1 MPEFRRKDTTIYYEV
16 YGEGYP
22 VVLFAPGGMRSSID
36 FWKKSE
42 WNPITTL
49 SSHFKVI
56 AMDQRNAGKST
67 APINATDSWRVYTE
81 DHIALLDYLGIDSCH
96 LLGGCIGGPYCL
108 GIIKADPKRVGAVV
122 LQQSIGA
129 DNNKDAFYG
138 LFDSWAEEIKHQ
150 HPKVTEEE
158 WNQFRSNMFDG
169 DFVYN
174 VDRHFVSQIKT
185 SMLVLMGNDVYHPE
199 IISREIAELA
209 PNAKL
214 IEEWKNPKEDNTIET
229 VIQFFKEN
237 TPVRKT

>member
-1 MPEFRRKDTTIYYEV
+1 MPEYKRDNVILYYEV

-22 VVLFAPGGMRSSID
+22 IVLFAPGGMRSSID
-36 FWKKSE
+36 FWKNSE
-42 WNPITTL
+42 WNPITAL
-49 SSHFKVI
+49 SSNFKVI
-56 AMDQRNAGKST
+56 AMDQRNAGRSI
-67 APINATDSWRVYTE
+67 APITASDSWKVYTE
-81 DHIALLDYLGIDSCH
+81 DHIALLDHLGINSCH

-108 GIIKADPKRVGAVV
+108 GIIKANPERVSAAI
-122 LQQSIGA
+122 LQQSIGV

-138 LFDSWAEEIKHQ
+138 LFDGWAEEIKHQ
-150 HPKVTEEE
+150 HPEVTEEE

-199 IISREIAELA
+199 IISREIADLA

-214 IEEWKNPKEDNTIET
+214 IEEWKNPEEDNTIET
-229 VIQFFKEN
+229 VVEFLQEN
-237 TPVRKT
+237 TPGAQI